1 MDYGM
6 EVVAVV
12 VVVLCMNILA
22 EKIPT
27 IGALEVKINIQSA
40 YSYYIHEVSNKP
52 WNLWSWLPCDITIGS
67 CD

>member
-27 IGALEVKINIQSA
+27 IGALEVKINVQSA

-52 WNLWSWLPCDITIGS
+52 WNL
-67 CD
+67 